1 MVFKEKMKG
10 IGQEVKP
17 MDNQIG
23 FFDPV
28 DFIAGWLRHNAE
40 IIQNNPKLS

>member
-1 MVFKEKMKG
+1 MTEKKVSQIVLMTISAMVSKEKMKG

-28 DFIAGWLRHNAE
+28 DFIAG
-40 IIQNNPKLS
+40 